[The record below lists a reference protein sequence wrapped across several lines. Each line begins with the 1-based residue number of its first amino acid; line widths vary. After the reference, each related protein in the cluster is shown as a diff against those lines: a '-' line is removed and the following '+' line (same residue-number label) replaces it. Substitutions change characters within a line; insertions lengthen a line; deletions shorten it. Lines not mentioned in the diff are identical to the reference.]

1 MNAQFLSRSMILPY
15 SHVWVRLASATCQ
28 RKPLD
33 LTHFSVSCGISALNL
48 SGQPCGHFCENPWGR
63 NLLLYLNSFL
73 FSSKMG
79 VPGHPNDGAEIK
91 RSLYILLNRSL
102 NN

>member
-1 MNAQFLSRSMILPY
+1 MQFLSRSTIQLY
-15 SHVWVRLASATCQ
+15 SNVWVRLVSATCQ
-28 RKPLD
+28 LKPLD

-48 SGQPCGHFCENPWGR
+48 SGRPCGHFCKNPWGQ

-73 FSSKMG
+73 FTSKIG
-79 VPGHPNDGAEIK
+79 VQGHTNDCGETK
-91 RSLYILLNRSL
+91 CSLYILLNRSL

>member
-1 MNAQFLSRSMILPY
+1 MQFLSRSMVSLN
-15 SHVWVRLASATCQ
+15 SHVWVRLVSTTCQ
-28 RKPLD
+28 QRPLG

-48 SGQPCGHFCENPWGR
+48 SGQSCGHFCKNPWGR

-73 FSSKMG
+73 FTSKVG
-79 VPGHPNDGAEIK
+79 VLGHTNDCGETK
-91 RSLYILLNRSL
+91 CSLYILLNRSL